1 MGEPD
6 RQRLAP
12 GWCGIRQPENI
23 MLNNLHRGNYA
34 AGEIIFKE
42 GDPGDCAYLIEKGCV
57 EVSVSSQQQS
67 RIGQGELFGE
77 IALID
82 QQPRTA
88 TVRAIEDT
96 VLVPIHRQLVE
107 ELLEKTDPVVRHLLL
122 VILERYRTT
131 RKPVPNQPAN
141 LADTAQRN
149 NLRGVAAQQL
159 RLSHD
164 ITQALQEEQ
173 FEMFYQ
179 PICDISSGRIAGF
192 EALIRW
198 HHPSEGMISPMD
210 FLWVAEQTGQIRE
223 IGLWTLERA
232 CRDWPTLR
240 QRTNHA
246 KPFVSVNLSPS
257 QLTGEGFVEDV
268 QAIIHQHQMPAPQLK
283 LELTETVII
292 DDPKRALQLLTR
304 LTESGSILALDDFGT
319 GHSGLDA
326 LHRYPFGTVKL
337 DRAFVSQML
346 TSPHSAK
353 IVHASIELAHSLNM
367 DVVAEG
373 IETEDERLAL
383 LERGCNFGQGWL
395 FGKPVS
401 LKNT

>member
-1 MGEPD
+1 
-6 RQRLAP
+6 
-12 GWCGIRQPENI
+12 
-23 MLNNLHRGNYA
+23 MLKNLHREIYP

-42 GDPGDCAYLIEKGCV
+42 GDPGDSAYLIEEGCV
-57 EVSVSSQQQS
+57 EVSVSSTQQT
-67 RIGQGELFGE
+67 RICKGELFGE

-88 TVRAIEDT
+88 TVRAIENT
-96 VLVPIHRQLVE
+96 VLIPLPRQLVK

-122 VILERYRTT
+122 TILERYRST
-131 RKPVPNQPAN
+131 RNQPAFDPSRSTVFKR
-141 LADTAQRN
+141 DTT
-149 NLRGVAAQQL
+149 RGVATQQL
-159 RLSHD
+159 RLAHD
-164 ITQALQEEQ
+164 IAEALREEQ

-179 PICDISSGRIAGF
+179 PICDLSSGRLAGY

-198 HHPSEGMISPMD
+198 HHPVDGLVSPMD

-223 IGLWTLERA
+223 IGLWTLEQA

-240 QRTNHA
+240 QRINHH

-257 QLTGEGFVEDV
+257 QLTGEGFVGEV
-268 QAIIHQHQMPAPQLK
+268 KAIVNMHQMPASELK

-292 DDPKRALQLLTR
+292 NNPELALQLLSKLIET
-304 LTESGSILALDDFGT
+304 GSTLALDDFGT

-326 LHRYPFGTVKL
+326 LHRYPIGTMKI

-346 TSPHSAK
+346 ASPHSAK
-353 IVHASIELAHSLNM
+353 IVQASIELAHSLKM

-373 IETEDERLAL
+373 IEAEDERLAL
-383 LERGCNFGQGWL
+383 LELGCDYGQGWL
-395 FGKPVS
+395 FGKPTS
-401 LKNT
+401 LRSV

>member
-1 MGEPD
+1 
-6 RQRLAP
+6 
-12 GWCGIRQPENI
+12 
-23 MLNNLHRGNYA
+23 MLKNLHRVTYP

-42 GDPGDCAYLIEKGCV
+42 GDPGDSAYLVEEGCV
-57 EVSVSSQQQS
+57 EVNVSSAQQS
-67 RIGQGELFGE
+67 RIGKGELFGE

-82 QQPRTA
+82 QKPRTA
-88 TVRAIEDT
+88 TVRAIERT
-96 VLVPIHRQLVE
+96 VLIPIPRQLVK

-122 VILERYRTT
+122 TILERYRSTRSQPAFDPSISTIFRRDTT
-131 RKPVPNQPAN
+131 RGIA
-141 LADTAQRN
+141 T
-149 NLRGVAAQQL
+149 QQL

-164 ITQALQEEQ
+164 IAEALREEQ

-179 PICDISSGRIAGF
+179 PICDLSSGRLAGF

-198 HHPSEGMISPMD
+198 HHPVDGLISPMD

-223 IGLWTLERA
+223 IGLWTLQRA
-232 CRDWPTLR
+232 CLDWPTLR
-240 QRTNHA
+240 SRINRQ

-257 QLTGEGFVEDV
+257 QLTGDGFVDEV
-268 QAIIHQHQMPAPQLK
+268 RNIVSRHQMPAPELK

-292 DDPKRALQLLTR
+292 NNPELALQLLSK
-304 LTESGSILALDDFGT
+304 LTESGSTLALDDFGT

-326 LHRYPFGTVKL
+326 LHRYPIGTMKI

-346 TSPHSAK
+346 ASPQSAK
-353 IVHASIELAHSLNM
+353 IVRASIELAHSLKM

-383 LERGCNFGQGWL
+383 LELGCDFGQGWL
-395 FGKPVS
+395 FGKPAS
-401 LKNT
+401 LGLI